1 MTQRLTSPRT
11 RCTTSEFSGAAIETS
26 EAAALATAAGG
37 SRRRASSTS
46 RNNAH
51 LSTLR
56 GHELLRSGQLN
67 TAATPRTSSPLA
79 GESIALSPRI
89 SLQQKGLGATLA
101 QQVGGSTR
109 RVVSA
114 FAKADPDRQGR
125 IGPADFASVLRSLG
139 VPVST
144 NDMAGLSGAGA
155 HLSKDTI
162 DYLGFV
168 SSIEPSLAAVPDRA
182 APPRQRTP
190 IPGARRHY
198 GDHDPSQLA
207 KTDEAIYGIDTDTNP
222 ARLHEHAAF
231 AEAAGS
237 DSQKIAAASRHA
249 KTSMI
254 GEHGKKRTGA
264 PHLRATVDEV
274 IFGHDTDGSLDV
286 AVLTDGAAFEGAAGR
301 VVESGDQPEFAHKG
315 RAGMGRECTLSNVD
329 RVVFGH
335 DIDGSEA
342 AGGGDAADGVAGAP
356 STEFIDAFD
365 ANQARGTK
373 ELAPAMRSEVDAVVF
388 GRDIDGSDTVTPLTE
403 LPEYAGAAGVPT
415 SEKNAA
421 VHLGAAGTTRA
432 RTANPNMRATVDEV
446 VFGHDIDGSAA
457 ATPVAAGAAF
467 DGAAGLDTDR
477 IRLDQLMSTKR
488 HLRPHDDTIESALK
502 SGWGGKAPP
511 RAPARPATADPSLL
525 TAARAIRSAGV
536 RTAASPRMSDVV
548 TPRATA
554 TTYNTHGEPLYGHS
568 TTNGTDVNG
577 TVLPY
582 ASEVPAAPPPASVRR
597 PASAAPVTPRGGRLC
612 RRRAR
617 RRCCG
622 CAAGRRRRRRAR
634 RRRAPAAAAGRAT
647 GLGGAAERLYGGEL
661 SREEASTTAP
671 TPSSAATP
679 RRRARRSPR
688 AAGAPSAGKASGL
701 GGSAARL
708 YGGQISSGGGLGG
721 EADAAAGDRRRDAD
735 AAHERAAVARGRRR
749 AVGAARRAPSGRLR
763 AVEARALEVRGGL
776 W

>member
-11 RCTTSEFSGAAIETS
+11 RCTTSELSGAAIETS

-249 KTSMI
+249 KTWMI

-264 PHLRATVDEV
+264 PHHRATVDEV

-457 ATPVAAGAAF
+457 ATPVVAGAAF

-477 IRLDQLMSTKR
+477 IRLDGLMSTKR

-582 ASEVPAAPPPASVRR
+582 AIEVPAAPPPASVRR
-597 PASAAPVTPRGGRLC
+597 PTSAAPVTPRGGHFVPSESPSKVLRM
-612 RRRAR
+612 RSRPPPPSSRK
-617 RRCCG
+617 
-622 CAAGRRRRRRAR
+622 AA
-634 RRRAPAAAAGRAT
+634 APAAAAAGRAT

-661 SREEASTTAP
+661 SREGGIHDGAHTVVSGYAAPPRTAE
-671 TPSSAATP
+671 
-679 RRRARRSPR
+679 PR

-721 EADAAAGDRRRDAD
+721 EAPQRPATAGATPRTSAPPSPAAAGAPSAPRGALHRDAS
-735 AAHERAAVARGRRR
+735 ARWRR
-749 AVGAARRAPSGRLR
+749 G
-763 AVEARALEVRGGL
+763 ALEVQGGL

>member
-11 RCTTSEFSGAAIETS
+11 RCTTSELSGAAIETS

-554 TTYNTHGEPLYGHS
+554 TTYNTHG
-568 TTNGTDVNG
+568 
-577 TVLPY
+577 
-582 ASEVPAAPPPASVRR
+582 
-597 PASAAPVTPRGGRLC
+597 
-612 RRRAR
+612 
-617 RRCCG
+617 
-622 CAAGRRRRRRAR
+622 
-634 RRRAPAAAAGRAT
+634 
-647 GLGGAAERLYGGEL
+647 GLVYT
-661 SREEASTTAP
+661 S
-671 TPSSAATP
+671 
-679 RRRARRSPR
+679 
-688 AAGAPSAGKASGL
+688 
-701 GGSAARL
+701 
-708 YGGQISSGGGLGG
+708 
-721 EADAAAGDRRRDAD
+721 DAADEPR
-735 AAHERAAVARGRRR
+735 HV
-749 AVGAARRAPSGRLR
+749 
-763 AVEARALEVRGGL
+763 
-776 W
+776 